1 MITSIKA
8 LKELTNSG
16 KKLSYRNKILKFIIE
31 RNGANLYEI
40 ESILGIKWRTA
51 SARVSEL
58 QDDGLICI
66 ESTFNDG
73 KNSNFAYE
81 SGKVMQRVNR
91 SLREYKKEYAWSKK
105 GIKNGWLKVK

>member
-1 MITSIKA
+1 MTSIKA

-58 QDDGLICI
+58 QDDGII
-66 ESTFNDG
+66 YVSDTFNDG
-73 KNSNFAYE
+73 KNSVFAFE
-81 SGKVMQRVNR
+81 SDSRVQFSNR
-91 SLREYKKEYAWSKK
+91 FIRNSIKEIEWRKK
-105 GIKNGWLKVK
+105 GIKNGWLK